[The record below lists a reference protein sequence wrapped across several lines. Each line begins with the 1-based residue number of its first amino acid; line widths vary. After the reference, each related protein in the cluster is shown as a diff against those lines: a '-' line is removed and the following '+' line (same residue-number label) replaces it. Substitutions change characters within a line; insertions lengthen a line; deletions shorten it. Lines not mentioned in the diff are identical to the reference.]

1 MTPERQKIEWL
12 KCSRSLPYFFV
23 TYLQL
28 FNATEQGWVAFDL
41 WPGQE
46 PVLAALGTHRQII
59 ILKARQ
65 LGMTWLVLGY
75 FLHRMLFA
83 PAWTGLLFSR
93 RDDEAMELLSEE
105 RLKGM
110 YARLPEW
117 MRCRAVTVDNA
128 HEWVLSNGSRALA
141 FPTTAGDSYTANA
154 VLVDEA
160 DLVPNL
166 NRLMRSVKPTIDNGG
181 QLILLSRADK
191 ETPLSEFKQI
201 YRAAKR
207 GAASRPE
214 GPRFGLSGSHPKDS
228 GLAEV
233 SAEGSATGWHPIFLP
248 WSVHPGRDGAW
259 YAAQRLDA
267 QTRTGA
273 LDDLYEQYPETD
285 EQALAPRQKDK
296 RLALAWIEAAS
307 GWPLAVRQQPTAS
320 GQQPPALPG
329 LTVYQE
335 PERRPEGPRRYVMGA
350 DSAEGNPSSDDSV
363 ACVVDA
369 QSWAQVA
376 VLAGKLEPGTFAA
389 QMRQVAQ
396 YYNNATIMPERQNH
410 GHATILAL
418 QALGDVTI
426 AYGLDGRP
434 GWSSDERG
442 KVLMYDLVA
451 EALQNGSCRVAC
463 SETRVQLA
471 SIESNTLRAPNGLP
485 DDYADAFALALA
497 GCRYGMVSSM
507 A

>member
-1 MTPERQKIEWL
+1 MTLGQQKIEWL
-12 KCSRSLPYFFV
+12 KCARSLPYFFV
-23 TYLQL
+23 TYLKL
-28 FNATEQGWVAFDL
+28 FNASEQTWVGFDL

-46 PVLAALGTHRQII
+46 PVLAVLQVHRQII

-75 FLHRMLFA
+75 FLHKMLFQ
-83 PAWTGLLFSR
+83 PAATVLLFSR
-93 RDDEAMELLSEE
+93 RDDEAMELLSDE
-105 RLKGM
+105 RMKGM
-110 YARLPEW
+110 YSRLPAW
-117 MRCRAVTVDNA
+117 MQCRAVTVSNA

-201 YRAAKR
+201 YRAAR
-207 GAASRPE
+207 LGQN
-214 GPRFGLSGSHPKDS
+214 
-228 GLAEV
+228 
-233 SAEGSATGWHPIFLP
+233 GWQPVFLP
-248 WSVHPGRDGAW
+248 WSVHPGRNLAW
-259 YAAQRLDA
+259 YSAQRLDA

-296 RLALAWIEAAS
+296 RLALAWIEACAPS
-307 GWPLAVRQQPTAS
+307 PALPQLGGGSVTAS
-320 GQQPPALPG
+320 AQAEGGRLQSQMPALPG
-329 LTVYQE
+329 LTVYQWPE
-335 PERRPEGPRRYVMGA
+335 PGRRYMIGA
-350 DSAEGNPSSDDSV
+350 DSAEGNPRSDDSV
-363 ACVVDA
+363 ACVIDMER
-369 QSWAQVA
+369 WEQVA
-376 VLAGKLEPGTFAA
+376 VLAGKLEPGSFAA
-389 QMRQVAQ
+389 QIRQVAQ
-396 YYNNATIMPERQNH
+396 YYHKATVNPERQNH

-418 QALGDVTI
+418 QSFGDVTI
-426 AYGLDGRP
+426 ALGLDGRP

-442 KVLMYDLVA
+442 KLLMYDLTA

-463 SETRVQLA
+463 RETRAQLA
-471 SIESNTLRAPNGLP
+471 NIESNTLRAPAGLH
-485 DDYADAFALALA
+485 DDYADAFGLALV
-497 GCRYGMVSSM
+497 GCRYGVVSSM

>member
-1 MTPERQKIEWL
+1 MSPDRQKIEWL
-12 KCSRSLPYFFV
+12 KCSQSLRYFFS
-23 TYLQL
+23 TYLKL
-28 FNATEQGWVAFDL
+28 FNATEQAWVGFDL

-46 PVLAALGTHRQII
+46 PVLGALQAQRQII

-110 YARLPEW
+110 YKRLPHW
-117 MRCRAVTVDNA
+117 MQCRAVMVDNA

-191 ETPLSEFKQI
+191 EAPLSEFKQI

-207 GAASRPE
+207 GE
-214 GPRFGLSGSHPKDS
+214 N
-228 GLAEV
+228 
-233 SAEGSATGWHPIFLP
+233 GWHPVFLP
-248 WSVHPGRDGAW
+248 WSVHPGRDLAW
-259 YAAQRLDA
+259 YSAQRLDA

-273 LDDLYEQYPETD
+273 LDDLYEQYPATD

-296 RLALAWIEAAS
+296 RLALAWIENCAS
-307 GWPLAVRQQPTAS
+307 TSSATVTVQGM
-320 GQQPPALPG
+320 PALPG
-329 LTVYQE
+329 MAVYQL
-335 PERRPEGPRRYVMGA
+335 PQPGRRYMIGA

-369 QSWAQVA
+369 VSWEQVA
-376 VLAGKLEPGTFAA
+376 TLAGKLEPGTFAG
-389 QMRQVAQ
+389 QIRQVAS
-396 YYNNATIMPERQNH
+396 YYNRATVMPERQNH

-418 QALGDVTI
+418 QAFGDVTV

-434 GWSSDERG
+434 GWNSDERG
-442 KVLMYDLVA
+442 KVLMYDLTA

-463 SETRVQLA
+463 SETRSQLA
-471 SIESNTLRAPNGLP
+471 NIENNTLRAPSGLK

>member
-1 MTPERQKIEWL
+1 M
-12 KCSRSLPYFFV
+12 SLSYFFV
-23 TYLQL
+23 TYLRL
-28 FNATEQGWVAFDL
+28 FNATEQAWVGFDL

-46 PVLAALGTHRQII
+46 PVLAALGARRQII

-110 YARLPEW
+110 YSRLPAW
-117 MRCRAVTVDNA
+117 MQCRAVTVDNA

-207 GAASRPE
+207 GE
-214 GPRFGLSGSHPKDS
+214 N
-228 GLAEV
+228 
-233 SAEGSATGWHPIFLP
+233 GWQPVFLP
-248 WSVHPGRDGAW
+248 WSVHPGRDRAW
-259 YAAQRLDA
+259 YEGQRLDA
-267 QTRTGA
+267 QARTGA

-296 RLALAWIEAAS
+296 RLALAWIEACKS
-307 GWPLAVRQQPTAS
+307 DRVYRIEGTQRVPDV
-320 GQQPPALPG
+320 PALPG
-329 LTVYQE
+329 LTVYKLPE
-335 PERRPEGPRRYVMGA
+335 PKRRYVIGA

-369 QSWAQVA
+369 QTWEQVA
-376 VLAGKLEPGTFAA
+376 TLAGKLEPGTFGA
-389 QMRQVAQ
+389 QIRQVAT
-396 YYNNATIMPERQNH
+396 YYNRATVMPERQNH

-418 QALGDVTI
+418 QAFGDVTI

-434 GWSSDERG
+434 GWNSDERG
-442 KVLMYDLVA
+442 KVLMYDLTA

-463 SETRVQLA
+463 GETRSQLA
-471 SIESNTLRAPNGLP
+471 NIENNSLRAPNGLK
-485 DDYADAFALALA
+485 DDYADAFALALD

>member
-1 MTPERQKIEWL
+1 MEGEVTLGQQKIEWL
-12 KCSRSLPYFFV
+12 KCARSLPYFFV
-23 TYLQL
+23 RYLQL
-28 FNATEQGWVAFDL
+28 FNATEQTWVGFDL

-46 PVLAALGTHRQII
+46 PVLAALQMHRQII

-75 FLHRMLFA
+75 FLHKMLFQ
-83 PAWTGLLFSR
+83 PAATVLLFSR
-93 RDDEAMELLSEE
+93 RDDEAMELLSDE
-105 RLKGM
+105 RMKGM
-110 YARLPEW
+110 YSRLPAW
-117 MRCRAVTVDNA
+117 MQCRGVTVSNA

-201 YRAAKR
+201 YRAAKL
-207 GAASRPE
+207 G
-214 GPRFGLSGSHPKDS
+214 GN
-228 GLAEV
+228 
-233 SAEGSATGWHPIFLP
+233 GWWPIFLP
-248 WSVHPGRDGAW
+248 WSVHPGRSVAW
-259 YAAQRLDA
+259 YGAQRLDV

-296 RLALAWIEAAS
+296 RLALAWIEGCTS
-307 GWPLAVRQQPTAS
+307 TLRQAQGSVTA
-320 GQQPPALPG
+320 PAPALPQAGGGSVTASAQAEGGRLPSQMPALLG
-329 LTVYQE
+329 LTIYQ
-335 PERRPEGPRRYVMGA
+335 RPEPGRRYMMGA

-363 ACVVDA
+363 ACVIDMER
-369 QSWAQVA
+369 WEQVA
-376 VLAGKLEPGTFAA
+376 VLAGKLEPGAFAA
-389 QMRQVAQ
+389 QVRQVAH
-396 YYNNATIMPERQNH
+396 YYNGAVLCVERQNH

-418 QALGDVTI
+418 QSFGDVVI
-426 AYGLDGRP
+426 ALGLDGRP
-434 GWSSDERG
+434 GWSSDGRG

-463 SETRVQLA
+463 RETRAQLA
-471 SIESNTLRAPNGLP
+471 SIESNTLRAPAGLH
-485 DDYADAFALALA
+485 DDYADAFGLALV
-497 GCRYGMVSSM
+497 GCRYGVVSSM

>member
-1 MTPERQKIEWL
+1 VTPERQKVEWL
-12 KCSRSLPYFFV
+12 KCSKSMTYFFV
-23 TYLQL
+23 TYLHL
-28 FNATEQGWVAFDL
+28 FSAADQAWAPFDL
-41 WPGQE
+41 WRGQE
-46 PVLAALGTHRQII
+46 PVLVALGGHRQII

-75 FLHRMLFA
+75 FLHKMLFA

-93 RDDEAMELLSEE
+93 RDDEAMELLSDE

-110 YARLPEW
+110 YSRLPDW
-117 MRCRAVTVDNA
+117 MRCRSVTVSNA

-207 GAASRPE
+207 GE
-214 GPRFGLSGSHPKDS
+214 N
-228 GLAEV
+228 
-233 SAEGSATGWHPIFLP
+233 GWHPVFLP
-248 WSVHPGRDGAW
+248 WSVHPGRDQAW
-259 YAAQRLDA
+259 YTAQRLDA

-296 RLALAWIEAAS
+296 RLALVWIEACKIDGTQRVPDRS
-307 GWPLAVRQQPTAS
+307 YTTDM
-320 GQQPPALPG
+320 PALPG
-329 LTVYQE
+329 LTVYKL
-335 PERRPEGPRRYVMGA
+335 PEAGRRYVIGA

-369 QSWAQVA
+369 GSWEQVA
-376 VLAGKLEPGTFAA
+376 TLAGKLEPGTFAA
-389 QMRQVAQ
+389 QIRQVATW
-396 YYNNATIMPERQNH
+396 YNRATVMPERQNH

-418 QALGDVTI
+418 QAFGDVAV

-434 GWSSDERG
+434 GWNSDERG
-442 KVLMYDLVA
+442 KVLMYDLTA

-463 SETRVQLA
+463 SETRTQLA
-471 SIESNTLRAPNGLP
+471 SIENNTLRAPSGLH
-485 DDYADAFALALA
+485 DDYADALALALA

>member
-1 MTPERQKIEWL
+1 MTPERQKLEWL
-12 KCSRSLPYFFV
+12 KCSKSMTYFFV
-23 TYLQL
+23 TYLRL
-28 FNATEQGWVAFDL
+28 FNATEQAWVGFDL

-46 PVLAALGTHRQII
+46 PVLAALGARRQLI

-110 YARLPEW
+110 YSRLPDW
-117 MRCRAVTVDNA
+117 MRCRGVTVDNA

-191 ETPLSEFKQI
+191 EAPLSEFKQI

-207 GAASRPE
+207 RE
-214 GPRFGLSGSHPKDS
+214 N
-228 GLAEV
+228 
-233 SAEGSATGWHPIFLP
+233 GWHPVFLP
-248 WSVHPGRDGAW
+248 WSVHPGRDLAW
-259 YAAQRLDA
+259 YEGQRLDA
-267 QTRTGA
+267 QARTGA
-273 LDDLYEQYPETD
+273 LDDLYEQYPATD

-296 RLALAWIEAAS
+296 RLALAWIENCKS
-307 GWPLAVRQQPTAS
+307 DESYRIDRTNG
-320 GQQPPALPG
+320 PALPG

-335 PERRPEGPRRYVMGA
+335 PQAGRYVVGA

-376 VLAGKLEPGTFAA
+376 TLAGKLEPGTFGA
-389 QMRQVAQ
+389 QIRQVAK
-396 YYNNATIMPERQNH
+396 YYNNATITAERQNH
-410 GHATILAL
+410 GHATLLAL
-418 QALGDVTI
+418 LAFGDLTL
-426 AYGLDGRP
+426 AYGVDSRL
-434 GWSSDERG
+434 GWNSDARG

-463 SETRVQLA
+463 SETRAQLA
-471 SIESNTLRAPNGLP
+471 NIENNTLRAPSGLR
-485 DDYADAFALALA
+485 DDYADAFGLALA

>member
-1 MTPERQKIEWL
+1 MQPGRIASMTPLWWCWPPLAHR
-12 KCSRSLPYFFV
+12 
-23 TYLQL
+23 
-28 FNATEQGWVAFDL
+28 WVGFDL

-46 PVLAALGTHRQII
+46 PVLRALQEQRQVI

-75 FLHRMLFA
+75 FLHKMLFQ
-83 PAWTGLLFSR
+83 PAATVLLFSR
-93 RDDEAMELLSEE
+93 RDDEAMELLSDE
-105 RLKGM
+105 RMKGM
-110 YARLPEW
+110 YRRLPPW
-117 MRCRAVTVDNA
+117 MQCRAVTVSNA

-207 GAASRPE
+207 RDASALRQ
-214 GPRFGLSGSHPKDS
+214 
-228 GLAEV
+228 AQ
-233 SAEGSATGWHPIFLP
+233 GSATGWQPIFLP
-248 WSVHPGRDGAW
+248 WSVHPGRDEAW
-259 YAAQRLDA
+259 YEAQRLDV

-273 LDDLYEQYPETD
+273 LDDLYEQYPATD

-296 RLALAWIEAAS
+296 RLALAWIENCAS
-307 GWPLAVRQQPTAS
+307 TLRQAQGSATTPSPALPQFGGGSVTS
-320 GQQPPALPG
+320 EQGERRPALPG
-329 LTVYQE
+329 LVVYGE
-335 PERRPEGPRRYVMGA
+335 PEPGRRYVIGV

-363 ACVVDA
+363 ATVVDA
-369 QSWAQVA
+369 LTWAQVA
-376 VLAGKLEPGTFAA
+376 VLAGKMEPATLAA
-389 QMRQVAQ
+389 QVRQVAH
-396 YYNNATIMPERQNH
+396 YYHGAVVCAERQNH
-410 GHATILAL
+410 GHATLLAL
-418 QALGDVTI
+418 QAFGDVVL
-426 AYGLDGRP
+426 ALGLDGRP
-434 GWSSDERG
+434 GWSSDQRG

-451 EALQNGSCRVAC
+451 EALQGGACQVAC
-463 SETRVQLA
+463 GETRTQLA
-471 SIESNTLRAPNGLP
+471 SIESNTLRAPVGMH
-485 DDYADAFALALA
+485 DDYADAFGLALV
-497 GCRYGMVSSM
+497 GCRYGVVSSM

>member
-1 MTPERQKIEWL
+1 MSPERQKLEWL
-12 KCSRSLPYFFV
+12 KCSKSITYFFV
-23 TYLQL
+23 TYLRL
-28 FNATEQGWVAFDL
+28 FNATEQAWVGFDL

-46 PVLAALGTHRQII
+46 PVLAALGSHRQLI

-65 LGMTWLVLGY
+65 LGMTWLMLGY

-110 YARLPEW
+110 YSRLPDW
-117 MRCRAVTVDNA
+117 MRCRGVTVDNA

-191 ETPLSEFKQI
+191 EAPLSEFKQI

-207 GAASRPE
+207 GE
-214 GPRFGLSGSHPKDS
+214 N
-228 GLAEV
+228 
-233 SAEGSATGWHPIFLP
+233 GWHPVFLP
-248 WSVHPGRDGAW
+248 WSVHPGRDLAW
-259 YAAQRLDA
+259 YNAQRLDA
-267 QTRTGA
+267 QARTGA
-273 LDDLYEQYPETD
+273 LDDLYEQYPATD

-296 RLALAWIEAAS
+296 RLALAWIEFCKVESAHLQVQ
-307 GWPLAVRQQPTAS
+307 GI
-320 GQQPPALPG
+320 PALPG
-329 LTVYQE
+329 LTIYQL
-335 PERRPEGPRRYVMGA
+335 PERGRRYMIGA

-363 ACVVDA
+363 ACVIDV
-369 QSWAQVA
+369 QTWAQVA
-376 VLAGKLEPGTFAA
+376 TLAGKLEPGTFGA
-389 QMRQVAQ
+389 QIRQVAT
-396 YYNNATIMPERQNH
+396 YYNRATVMPERQNH

-418 QALGDVTI
+418 QAFGDATI

-434 GWSSDERG
+434 GWNSDERG
-442 KVLMYDLVA
+442 KVLMYDLTA

-463 SETRVQLA
+463 SETRSQLA
-471 SIESNTLRAPNGLP
+471 NIENNSLRAPNGLK

>member
-1 MTPERQKIEWL
+1 MSPERQKVEWL
-12 KCSRSLPYFFV
+12 KCSKSLPYFFV

-28 FNATEQGWVAFDL
+28 FSAADQAWAAFDL
-41 WPGQE
+41 WPGQV
-46 PVLAALGTHRQII
+46 PVLAALQNNRQLI

-75 FLHRMLFA
+75 FLHKMLFA
-83 PAWTGLLFSR
+83 SAWTGLLFSR
-93 RDDEAMELLSEE
+93 RDDEAMELLSDE

-110 YARLPEW
+110 YSRLPDW
-117 MRCRAVTVDNA
+117 MRCRSVTVSNA

-201 YRAAKR
+201 YRAAR
-207 GAASRPE
+207 RAQGAPE
-214 GPRFGLSGSHPKDS
+214 N
-228 GLAEV
+228 
-233 SAEGSATGWHPIFLP
+233 GWHPVFLP
-248 WSVHPGRDGAW
+248 WSVHPGRDLAW
-259 YAAQRLDA
+259 YSAQRLDA
-267 QTRTGA
+267 QARTGA

-296 RLALAWIEAAS
+296 RLALGWIEACKVEAACLQVAS
-307 GWPLAVRQQPTAS
+307 M
-320 GQQPPALPG
+320 PALPG
-329 LTVYQE
+329 LTIYKLPV
-335 PERRPEGPRRYVMGA
+335 PGRRYMIGA
-350 DSAEGNPSSDDSV
+350 DSAEGNPSSDDSA
-363 ACVVDA
+363 ACVVDVET
-369 QSWAQVA
+369 WEQVA
-376 VLAGKLEPGTFAA
+376 TLAGKLEPATFAA
-389 QMRQVAQ
+389 QLRQVAR
-396 YYNNATIMPERQNH
+396 YYNNATITAERQNH
-410 GHATILAL
+410 GHATLLAL
-418 QALGDVTI
+418 LAFGDLTL
-426 AYGLDGRP
+426 AYGVDSRL
-434 GWSSDERG
+434 GWNSDARG

-463 SETRVQLA
+463 SETRAQLA
-471 SIESNTLRAPNGLP
+471 NIENNTLRAPNGLK

>member
-1 MTPERQKIEWL
+1 MGVGMSLGEQKVEWL
-12 KCSRSLPYFFV
+12 KCARSLPYFFV
-23 TYLQL
+23 RYLQL
-28 FNATEQGWVAFDL
+28 FNATEQTWVGFDL

-46 PVLAALGTHRQII
+46 PVLGALQRHRQLI

-75 FLHRMLFA
+75 FLHKMLFQ
-83 PAWTGLLFSR
+83 PAATVLLFSR
-93 RDDEAMELLSEE
+93 RDDEAMELLSDE
-105 RLKGM
+105 RMKGM
-110 YARLPEW
+110 YRRLPGW
-117 MRCRAVTVDNA
+117 MQCRAVTVSNA

-201 YRAAKR
+201 YRAAR
-207 GAASRPE
+207 LGQN
-214 GPRFGLSGSHPKDS
+214 
-228 GLAEV
+228 
-233 SAEGSATGWHPIFLP
+233 GWQPVFLP
-248 WSVHPGRDGAW
+248 WSVHPGRSVAW
-259 YAAQRLDA
+259 YGAQRLDV

-296 RLALAWIEAAS
+296 RLALAWIEACTS
-307 GWPLAVRQQPTAS
+307 TLRQAQGSATAPAPTPALPQL
-320 GQQPPALPG
+320 GGGRVTAAAQAAGGRVPALPG
-329 LTVYQE
+329 LTVYQ
-335 PERRPEGPRRYVMGA
+335 RPAPGRRYVIGV

-363 ACVVDA
+363 ACVIDMA
-369 QSWAQVA
+369 SWEQVA
-376 VLAGKLEPGTFAA
+376 VLAGKLEPGAFAA
-389 QMRQVAQ
+389 QIRQVAH
-396 YYNNATIMPERQNH
+396 YYHKATVNPERQNH

-418 QALGDVTI
+418 QSFGDVVI
-426 AYGLDGRP
+426 ALGLDGRP

-442 KVLMYDLVA
+442 KLLMYDLTA

-463 SETRVQLA
+463 AETRAQLA
-471 SIESNTLRAPNGLP
+471 NIESNTLRAPAGLH
-485 DDYADAFALALA
+485 DDYADAFGLALV

>member
-1 MTPERQKIEWL
+1 
-12 KCSRSLPYFFV
+12 
-23 TYLQL
+23 
-28 FNATEQGWVAFDL
+28 
-41 WPGQE
+41 
-46 PVLAALGTHRQII
+46 
-59 ILKARQ
+59 
-65 LGMTWLVLGY
+65 
-75 FLHRMLFA
+75 
-83 PAWTGLLFSR
+83 
-93 RDDEAMELLSEE
+93 
-105 RLKGM
+105 
-110 YARLPEW
+110 
-117 MRCRAVTVDNA
+117 MRCRSVTVSNA

-207 GAASRPE
+207 GENSWYP
-214 GPRFGLSGSHPKDS
+214 
-228 GLAEV
+228 V
-233 SAEGSATGWHPIFLP
+233 FLP
-248 WSVHPGRDGAW
+248 WSVHPGRDRAW
-259 YAAQRLDA
+259 YEAQRLDA

-285 EQALAPRQKDK
+285 EQSLAPRQKDK
-296 RLALAWIEAAS
+296 RLALVWIEACKTES
-307 GWPLAVRQQPTAS
+307 EVHSPESRSLM
-320 GQQPPALPG
+320 PALPG
-329 LTVYQE
+329 LTVYKL
-335 PERRPEGPRRYVMGA
+335 PEAGRRYVIGA

-363 ACVVDA
+363 ATVVDA
-369 QSWAQVA
+369 GSWEQVA
-376 VLAGKLEPGTFAA
+376 TLAGKLEPGTFGA
-389 QMRQVAQ
+389 QIRQVAR
-396 YYNNATIMPERQNH
+396 YFNNATVMPERQNH

-418 QALGDVTI
+418 QAFGDVGV

-434 GWSSDERG
+434 GWNSDERG
-442 KVLMYDLVA
+442 KVLMYDLTA

-463 SETRVQLA
+463 SETRTQLA
-471 SIESNTLRAPNGLP
+471 SIENNTLRAPKGLH
-485 DDYADAFALALA
+485 DDYADALALALA

>member
-1 MTPERQKIEWL
+1 MSPERQKIEWL
-12 KCSRSLPYFFV
+12 KCSKSVTYFFV
-23 TYLQL
+23 TYLHL
-28 FNATEQGWVAFDL
+28 FSAADQAWAPFDL
-41 WPGQE
+41 WPGQQ
-46 PVLAALGTHRQII
+46 PVLTALGAQRQII

-75 FLHRMLFA
+75 FLHKMLFA

-93 RDDEAMELLSEE
+93 RDDEAMELLSDE

-110 YARLPEW
+110 YSRLPDW
-117 MRCRAVTVDNA
+117 MRCRSVTVSNA

-201 YRAAKR
+201 YRAARR
-207 GAASRPE
+207 GE
-214 GPRFGLSGSHPKDS
+214 N
-228 GLAEV
+228 
-233 SAEGSATGWHPIFLP
+233 GWYPVFLP
-248 WSVHPGRDGAW
+248 WSVHPGRDLAW
-259 YAAQRLDA
+259 YSAQRLDA

-273 LDDLYEQYPETD
+273 LDDLYEQYPESD

-296 RLALAWIEAAS
+296 RLALGWIENCKSDESYRIHGANM
-307 GWPLAVRQQPTAS
+307 
-320 GQQPPALPG
+320 PALPG
-329 LTVYQE
+329 LAVYKLPE
-335 PERRPEGPRRYVMGA
+335 PKRRYMIGA

-363 ACVVDA
+363 GCVVDT
-369 QSWAQVA
+369 QSWEQVA
-376 VLAGKLEPGTFAA
+376 TLAGKLEPGTFAA
-389 QMRQVAQ
+389 QLRQVAR
-396 YYNNATIMPERQNH
+396 YYNNAIITAERQNH
-410 GHATILAL
+410 GHATLLAL
-418 QALGDVTI
+418 LAFGDLTL
-426 AYGLDGRP
+426 AYGLDNRP
-434 GWSSDERG
+434 GWNSSERG

-451 EALQNGSCRVAC
+451 EALQSGSCRVAC
-463 SETRVQLA
+463 GETRAQLA
-471 SIESNTLRAPNGLP
+471 MIESNTLRAPTGLH
-485 DDYADAFALALA
+485 DDYADAFGLALA
-497 GCRYGMVSSM
+497 GCRYGLVSSM